1 MLAHRPHVRYTIS
14 MQKYINIAFIV
25 ALVALGFWIVR
36 LQVFNG
42 LQTVQLDI
50 NNQAQRIQSLRTNV
64 QSIAEF
70 LNQQAA
76 LAAEQAA
83 GTAPA
88 APVDN

>member
-1 MLAHRPHVRYTIS
+1 

-25 ALVALGFWIVR
+25 ALVGLGFYIVR

-42 LQTVQLDI
+42 LQSAQLDI

-70 LNQQAA
+70 LNQQSE
-76 LAAEQAA
+76 LSA
-83 GTAPA
+83 GQQGEAQPAPA
-88 APVDN
+88 SADQDN